1 MVQHQRPDQNKSA
14 VFGGKNRRYQLNGK
28 LFYIFVLR
36 FAFSSPKYL
45 GIDISHIKI
54 EEKLF
59 LGPPAAATAAGGRRR
74 VVVSKPKFDIIK
86 MTPNEDVC
94 KKPHLNI
101 FKNTPWTPPPTS
113 KMGSITS
120 PLAMKIRG
128 V

>member
-1 MVQHQRPDQNKSA
+1 MVQHQRPDQKKSA

-59 LGPPAAATAAGGRRR
+59 LAPPAAATAAGGRQR

-101 FKNTPWTPPPTS
+101 FKNTPLNPPPHQTLEVS
-113 KMGSITS
+113 H
-120 PLAMKIRG
+120 PL
-128 V
+128 